1 MEDEPESEVAIPGS
15 KRAVGLFPS
24 SEFLNP
30 VRFSLHFIIMSR
42 KFMVSQLSPF
52 YDGAS
57 RRNTYIMN
65 THPRPSTPG

>member
-30 VRFSLHFIIMSR
+30 VTFFSRFVMSR
-42 KFMVSQLSPF
+42 EFMLSQLSPF
-52 YDGAS
+52 YDGAR
-57 RRNTYIMN
+57 RRNNYIMN
-65 THPRPSTPG
+65 THPRPSALG